1 MDFFEFLNTAVT
13 PYHTVECLKSHF
25 QANSFAN
32 LGENVELGKAYFVT
46 RGASLIA
53 FRTPRKWDASSR
65 FRIAL
70 AHTDFPTLKIS
81 PNPDSFSAGVNT
93 LHTEVY
99 GSPLYT
105 SWLDRDLGYAGMLAY
120 VDNADGASLKT
131 KLFRGKKLF
140 RIPQLAVHLNR
151 NVNQDGLKVNPQVD
165 FNALWSGVQGNEK
178 NLFVKALEK
187 ELPAGARLV
196 DFDVQ
201 LFDAQAAN
209 NGGFNDEWVYS
220 GRLDN
225 LSSCHAI
232 AEAVASAESNE
243 TDCLVA
249 CFFNNEEVGSTTRE
263 GAAGNFLQCVLNC
276 IWTSVILE
284 GQSPD
289 RIHETQFAQENLLP
303 RRLPLSSLLSVQ
315 DMSARSCQQENLLP
329 RRSPL
334 SSFVYSELTSVLS
347 SSIALSIDMAHAE
360 HPNHTEKHEPNHAPL
375 LGKGIV
381 LKTNA
386 QKRYASDLMSSAKL
400 RLLCEQAGI
409 PLQVFITRNDMPCGS
424 TVGPTVSANLGIP
437 TVDIGEPMLSMH
449 SIREMMAASDHTD
462 MIKLVKT
469 LYQP

>member
-13 PYHTVECLKSHF
+13 PYHTVDALKSF
-25 QANSFAN
+25 FKANSFTEIEIGAN
-32 LGENVELGKAYFVT
+32 LEPAKAYFVC
-46 RGASLIA
+46 REASIIA
-53 FRTPRKWDASSR
+53 FRTPQKWSDESK
-65 FRIAL
+65 FKIAL

-81 PNPDSFSAGVNT
+81 PNPDVVNAGVCT

-120 VDNADGASLKT
+120 VEAGSSTLKT
-131 KLFRGKKLF
+131 KLFRGEKLF

-151 NVNQDGLKVNPQVD
+151 GVNQDGLKVNPQID
-165 FNALWSGVQGNEK
+165 FNALWACASDSKASENRK

-187 ELPAGARLV
+187 ELPEGSRLI

-201 LFDAQAAN
+201 LFDAQSAN
-209 NGGFNDEWVYS
+209 RGGFNDEWIYS

-232 AEAVASAESNE
+232 AEAMVSAKSAES
-243 TDCLVA
+243 DCLVA

-263 GAAGNFLQCVLNC
+263 GAASNFLKSVLDSIASLQNDC
-276 IWTSVILE
+276 HPGVRE
-284 GQSPD
+284 HD
-289 RIHETQFAQENLLP
+289 RAQA
-303 RRLPLSSLLSVQ
+303 PLSSLAS
-315 DMSARSCQQENLLP
+315 R
-329 RRSPL
+329 
-334 SSFVYSELTSVLS
+334 LS

-360 HPNHTEKHEPNHAPL
+360 HPNHTEKHELNHAPL

-381 LKTNA
+381 LKTNS
-386 QKRYASDLMSSAKL
+386 QKRYASDLMSSAQL
-400 RLLCEQAGI
+400 RLLCEKAEI
-409 PLQVFITRNDMPCGS
+409 PLQVFIMRNDMPCGS

-449 SIREMMAASDHTD
+449 SIREMMAASDHED
-462 MIKLVKT
+462 MIKLVKA
-469 LYQP
+469 LYCYS

>member
-25 QANSFAN
+25 EANSFAN
-32 LGENVELGKAYFVT
+32 FESNVEFGKAYFVT

-53 FRTPRKWDASSR
+53 FRVPRKWDVSSR

-81 PNPDSFSAGVNT
+81 PNPDCFSAGVCT

-120 VDNADGASLKT
+120 VEGADGATLKT
-131 KLFRGKKLF
+131 RLFRGEKLF

-151 NVNQDGLKVNPQVD
+151 NVNQDGLKLNPQID
-165 FNALWSGVQGNEK
+165 FNALWCGAQGNEK
-178 NLFVKALEK
+178 NLFVSSLEK

-201 LFDAQAAN
+201 LFDAQSAN
-209 NGGFNDEWVYS
+209 QGGINDEWVYS

-232 AEAVASAESNE
+232 AEAIASAESNE
-243 TDCLVA
+243 RDCLVA

-263 GAAGNFLQCVLNC
+263 GAAGNFLK
-276 IWTSVILE
+276 
-284 GQSPD
+284 
-289 RIHETQFAQENLLP
+289 
-303 RRLPLSSLLSVQ
+303 
-315 DMSARSCQQENLLP
+315 
-329 RRSPL
+329 
-334 SSFVYSELTSVLS
+334 SVLDEIFARITHS
-347 SSIALSIDMAHAE
+347 SKRACERPHTSYLAESIALSIDMAHAE

-400 RLLCEQAGI
+400 RLLCEQAKI

-449 SIREMMAASDHTD
+449 SIREMMASSDHAD
-462 MIKLVKT
+462 MIKLLQT
-469 LYQP
+469 FYR

>member
-1 MDFFEFLNTAVT
+1 MEFFEFLNTAVT
-13 PYHTVECLKSHF
+13 PYHTVSCLKSHF
-25 QANSFAN
+25 EANSFTN
-32 LGENVELGKAYFVT
+32 FSGKIETGKAYFVC
-46 RGASLIA
+46 RGASIIA
-53 FRTPRKWDASSR
+53 FRTPKTWDDASK
-65 FRIAL
+65 FKIAL

-81 PNPDSFSAGVNT
+81 PNPDSVSAGVCT

-120 VDNADGASLKT
+120 VDAADSRTLKT
-131 KLFRGKKLF
+131 KLFRGEKLF

-165 FNALWSGVQGNEK
+165 FNALWSGAPESGTSENRK
-178 NLFVKALEK
+178 NLFVKALER

-201 LFDAQAAN
+201 LFDAQSAN
-209 NGGFNDEWVYS
+209 RGGFNDEWIYS

-232 AEAVASAESNE
+232 AEAIVTAESNE
-243 TDCLVA
+243 HDCLVA

-263 GAAGNFLQCVLNC
+263 GAAGNFLK
-276 IWTSVILE
+276 
-284 GQSPD
+284 
-289 RIHETQFAQENLLP
+289 
-303 RRLPLSSLLSVQ
+303 
-315 DMSARSCQQENLLP
+315 
-329 RRSPL
+329 
-334 SSFVYSELTSVLS
+334 SVLDEVFAKMPHTS
-347 SSIALSIDMAHAE
+347 KRACERPHTSYLVESIALSIDMAHAE

-381 LKTNA
+381 LKANA
-386 QKRYASDLMSSAKL
+386 QKRYASDLMSSAQL

-424 TVGPTVSANLGIP
+424 TVGPTISANLGIP

-449 SIREMMAASDHTD
+449 SIREMMAASDHAD
-462 MIKLVKT
+462 MIKLVKE
-469 LYQP
+469 LYR